1 MPRGREERTSKKMK
15 QAFLVFCEGFTEEC
29 NGTKICSNP
38 CIELWFLLHSHE
50 QKSSLSSNECV
61 KALQNAAGEWSQYKK
76 GVLTATQKNMLWN
89 NRSIAKERAK
99 TLVEGNNPSTG
110 VYKLLDAVEQS
121 LNGI

>member
-61 KALQNAAGEWSQYKK
+61 KTLLNSGEWSKYKK
-76 GVLTATQKNMLWN
+76 GMLSPTQKNLLWN
-89 NRSIAKERAK
+89 NRSVAMERAK
-99 TLVEGNNPSTG
+99 TLVEGKNPSTC

-121 LNGI
+121 LSGI